1 MKYGYTTTDGTTY
14 QLLLEKAKKMR
25 NNPTEA
31 ESILWQYLRRNGL
44 KEHFRQQH
52 PICGYIPDFVCLR
65 LRLIIEIDGGYHSEG
80 EQQEQDKIRQDYLE
94 KEGFSFLRFTNE
106 EVLYDT
112 DETIGIIKDTIEEL
126 KTEAFQNTRQ
136 AAYPPLG
143 RDRVGSVRVG
153 FGFDVHKL
161 VEGRDLWL
169 GGIKIPHS
177 LGLLGHSD
185 ADVLIHAI
193 CDALLGAANMRDIG
207 YHFPDTSA
215 DTLDIDSKILLK
227 KTIDL
232 IATKGYRLGNIDAT
246 VCAERPKINPH
257 VEKMKECL
265 ATVMNADVD
274 DISIKATTTEKLG
287 FTGREE
293 GISAYATVL
302 IYKD

>member
-1 MKYGYTTTDGTTY
+1 MK
-14 QLLLEKAKKMR
+14 
-25 NNPTEA
+25 
-31 ESILWQYLRRNGL
+31 I
-44 KEHFRQQH
+44 
-52 PICGYIPDFVCLR
+52 
-65 LRLIIEIDGGYHSEG
+65 
-80 EQQEQDKIRQDYLE
+80 
-94 KEGFSFLRFTNE
+94 
-106 EVLYDT
+106 
-112 DETIGIIKDTIEEL
+112 
-126 KTEAFQNTRQ
+126 
-136 AAYPPLG
+136 
-143 RDRVGSVRVG
+143 RVG
-153 FGFDVHKL
+153 FGYDVHKL
-161 VEGRDLWL
+161 VPNRDLWL
-169 GGIKIPHS
+169 GGIKIPHK

-293 GISAYATVL
+293 GMSAYATVL
-302 IYKD
+302 IFKD